1 MSDRLKLH
9 LIYYKEQ
16 KKFCHEVIVTQ
27 MKHLFKTAVTRIFY
41 FCSVK

>member
-1 MSDRLKLH
+1 MT
-9 LIYYKEQ
+9 
-16 KKFCHEVIVTQ
+16 KKVRNVIIVTQ